1 MKTCPYCAEQ
11 VDDQAT
17 RCPYCQNDLGQP
29 APQVVPA
36 AVVPSPQGL
45 PPPPP
50 PPGPPAVVG
59 EGALRFSHS
68 GERYILGYGQDFFG
82 VWDRTVPGPAV
93 LRFPRTDQGWAD
105 AWGQF
110 AAREPRSVAVP
121 AVGVA
126 APQQASAVFRD
137 GHGRAVTTVVLLAA
151 VGVMEVVTAVVALTV
166 VGELQRG
173 ELGISQAVERIQA
186 VTGLTALLL
195 VGAIV
200 AWCMWQFRA
209 RSNLDAFG
217 ASGLAIS
224 PGWSVGWWFI
234 PLANLV
240 MPFRAMSELWRA
252 SAPAGGSV
260 EWQRQPGSAL
270 LWLWWVAL
278 IAGWLIS
285 QSAISFVGQ
294 STGPVL
300 TLGGTIVSIRWVM
313 IGEFIMAG
321 AALLAILVVREI
333 DRRQT
338 ERRSAAMGQAASP
351 AV

>member
-1 MKTCPYCAEQ
+1 
-11 VDDQAT
+11 
-17 RCPYCQNDLGQP
+17 
-29 APQVVPA
+29 
-36 AVVPSPQGL
+36 
-45 PPPPP
+45 
-50 PPGPPAVVG
+50 VVG

-82 VWDRTVPGPAV
+82 IWDRTVPGPAA
-93 LRFPRTDQGWAD
+93 LRFPRTDQGWAE

-126 APQQASAVFRD
+126 PPQGGQASAVFRD
-137 GHGRAVTTVVLLAA
+137 GHSRAVTTIVLLAA
-151 VGVMEVVTAVVALTV
+151 VGVMEAVTGVVALTV
-166 VGELQRG
+166 VGGLQRG
-173 ELGISQAVERIQA
+173 ELGISQAVDRIQS
-186 VTGLTALLL
+186 VTGLTALVM
-195 VGAIV
+195 VGTIV

-217 ASGLAIS
+217 AGGLAIS

-252 SAPAGGSV
+252 SGSV
-260 EWQRQPGSAL
+260 EWQRKPGSAL
-270 LWLWWVAL
+270 LGLWWAAL

-285 QSAISFVGQ
+285 QSANSFVGQ
-294 STGPVL
+294 STGRVL

-313 IGEFIMAG
+313 VGQLVMAV

-338 ERRSAAMGQAASP
+338 ERRSVATGQAASP